1 MAKKE
6 SKPLHKSLTV
16 QSSVALGVLIIL
28 KAVLPVYTGYEIPDE
43 LFESL
48 CGLLGVSLTV
58 GLRRALPLVAV
69 CFISLAN
76 IQCGPSRCDKIAIEI
91 VKHPSSEVAS
101 PPAGKVLIKCDGEL
115 KAELLGK
122 DVPKASCADA
132 AVCCEGLSEIPTPE
146 EMEE

>member
-58 GLRRALPLVAV
+58 GLRRALPIVAV
-69 CFISLAN
+69 CLIPMATV
-76 IQCGPSRCDKIAIEI
+76 QCGPSKCDKIAIEI
-91 VKHPSSEVAS
+91 VKHPSAELPS
-101 PPAGKVLIKCDGEL
+101 PPAGKVLIRCDG
-115 KAELLGK
+115 KVRAELLGK
-122 DVPKASCADA
+122 KVK
-132 AVCCEGLSEIPTPE
+132 EWSE
-146 EMEE
+146 